1 MVSLIQL
8 EVLIAVVEAGGF
20 SGAAKKLYMSQPSVS
35 NHIRNLEVS
44 LGVRLV
50 QRSTKGARTTAAGEV
65 AVEHA
70 RKVFQLLESLE
81 HAAAGFQGLEAGRLA
96 IAGTTTLGTYLL
108 PRLLA
113 DFARRAPKVEC
124 QIRVGNEDTVE
135 NWLLAGEVAL
145 GLCADTPREEQL
157 VAQPM
162 FEEAMVVVAPA
173 GTSLAGRILRPKDL
187 ARQRFLMREM
197 GSATRRQQEAALR
210 SWGLDAAE
218 QWDLWGPDTL
228 KEAVHAGL
236 GLTLLSEHVTAR
248 ERSSGMLVALEI
260 DPPPPGRTVYMVRR
274 ADRVLTPPEE
284 AFVALVGGIASWPA

>member
-1 MVSLIQL
+1 MVSLTQL

-35 NHIRNLEVS
+35 NHIRNLEIS
-44 LGVRLV
+44 LGVPLV
-50 QRSTKGARTTAAGEV
+50 QRSTKGARTTPAGDV
-65 AVEHA
+65 AVAHA
-70 RKVFQLLESLE
+70 RKVFELLESLQ
-81 HAAAGFQGLEAGRLA
+81 HAAAGFQGLEAGRLS

-113 DFARRAPKVEC
+113 EFAERAPKVVC

-135 NWLLAGEVAL
+135 NWLLDGEVAL

-162 FEEAMVVVAPA
+162 FSEAMVLVAPP
-173 GTSLAGRILRPKDL
+173 GTPLAGRVVRPKDL
-187 ARQRFLMREM
+187 AGQRFLLREL

-210 SWGLDAAE
+210 SWGLDAAD

-248 ERSSGMLVALEI
+248 ERSSGTLVALEV
-260 DPPPPGRTVYMVRR
+260 DPPAPRRTVYLVRR
-274 ADRVLTPPEE
+274 ADRALTPPEQ